1 MRSNLK
7 KERAK
12 YHKSKGNT
20 SMEKKRNI
28 YETTFIVNAGLDDPQ
43 IDAIVDKVQEVI
55 TKNNGEIMELAK
67 WGRKRFAYPIK
78 KKNNGFY
85 VVCEFKSS
93 GDLIAR
99 LERHFLLEENII
111 RFLIIGLD
119 KKAQQA
125 RISANDLMKLSVPAT
140 PSTSGSPLVA
150 AIPAVESDIPAALE
164 TPTDLTTPSEA

>member
-1 MRSNLK
+1 MPI
-7 KERAK
+7 
-12 YHKSKGNT
+12 HHMSKGNI
-20 SMEKKRNI
+20 SMEKKKNI
-28 YETTFIVNAGLDDPQ
+28 YEATFIVNASLDDPQ
-43 IDAIVDKVQEVI
+43 IDAVIDKVQEVI

-85 VVCEFKSS
+85 VVLEFKSS

-119 KKAQQA
+119 KKALQA
-125 RISANDLMKLSVPAT
+125 RISGNDLMKLSAPA
-140 PSTSGSPLVA
+140 SLSAGGSPLIA
-150 AIPAVESDIPAALE
+150 AIPISDPDVSASSENPI
-164 TPTDLTTPSEA
+164 DFTTPNEI

>member
-1 MRSNLK
+1 MEQK
-7 KERAK
+7 K
-12 YHKSKGNT
+12 
-20 SMEKKRNI
+20 NI
-28 YETTFIVNAGLDDPQ
+28 YETTFIVNASLDDPQ
-43 IDAIVDKVQEVI
+43 IDTIIDKVQEVI

-119 KKAQQA
+119 KKALQA
-125 RISANDLMKLSVPAT
+125 RISGNDLMKLST

-150 AIPAVESDIPAALE
+150 VIPTAESDIPAVSE
-164 TPTDLTTPSEA
+164 TPTDTTTPNEA

>member
-1 MRSNLK
+1 LRIYFKWRGPN
-7 KERAK
+7 
-12 YHKSKGNT
+12 YHKSKGNI
-20 SMEKKRNI
+20 SMEHKKNI

-43 IDAIVDKVQEVI
+43 IDAIIDKVQESI
-55 TKNNGEIMELAK
+55 IKNNGEIMELAK

-85 VVCEFKSS
+85 VVCEFKAS

-119 KKAQQA
+119 KKALQA
-125 RISANDLMKLSVPAT
+125 RISGNDLMKLSAPAT

-150 AIPAVESDIPAALE
+150 AIPELESDVPMDSGI
-164 TPTDLTTPSEA
+164 PTDLITPSEA

>member
-1 MRSNLK
+1 MITSP
-7 KERAK
+7 
-12 YHKSKGNT
+12 KGNI
-20 SMEKKRNI
+20 SMERKKNI

-43 IDAIVDKVQEVI
+43 IDAIIDKVQEVI
-55 TKNNGEIMELAK
+55 VKNSGEILELAK

-99 LERHFLLEENII
+99 LERHFLLDENII

-119 KKAQQA
+119 KKSLQA
-125 RISANDLMKLSVPAT
+125 RISGNDLMKLAAPVT

-150 AIPAVESDIPAALE
+150 VIPSLESDDPSVSEI
-164 TPTDLTTPSEA
+164 PTDLTTPSED

>member
-1 MRSNLK
+1 MERK
-7 KERAK
+7 K
-12 YHKSKGNT
+12 
-20 SMEKKRNI
+20 NI

-43 IDAIVDKVQEVI
+43 IDAIIDKVQEVI
-55 TKNNGEIMELAK
+55 IKNNGEILELAK

-85 VVCEFKSS
+85 VVFEFKSS

-99 LERHFLLEENII
+99 LERHFLLDENII

-119 KKAQQA
+119 KKSLQA
-125 RISANDLMKLSVPAT
+125 RISGNDLMKLSAPVT

-150 AIPAVESDIPAALE
+150 VIPTMESDDPAVSEI
-164 TPTDLTTPSEA
+164 PTDLTIPSKD

>member
-1 MRSNLK
+1 MDQK
-7 KERAK
+7 K
-12 YHKSKGNT
+12 
-20 SMEKKRNI
+20 NI

-43 IDAIVDKVQEVI
+43 IDAIIDKVQEVI

-85 VVCEFKSS
+85 VVIEFKSS

-119 KKAQQA
+119 KKALQA
-125 RISANDLMKLSVPAT
+125 RISGNDLMKLAAPAT

-150 AIPAVESDIPAALE
+150 AIPVPETDGPAVSAV
-164 TPTDLTTPSEA
+164 PTDITTPNEA

>member
-1 MRSNLK
+1 
-7 KERAK
+7 
-12 YHKSKGNT
+12 
-20 SMEKKRNI
+20 MEKKKNI
-28 YETTFIVNAGLDDPQ
+28 YETTFIVNASLDDPQ
-43 IDAIVDKVQEVI
+43 IDAIIDKVQEVI
-55 TKNNGEIMELAK
+55 IKNNGEIMELAK

-85 VVCEFKSS
+85 VVFEFNAS

-119 KKAQQA
+119 KKALQA
-125 RISANDLMKLSVPAT
+125 RISGNDLMKLSTPVT

-150 AIPAVESDIPAALE
+150 VIPTAESDIPAVSE
-164 TPTDLTTPSEA
+164 TPTDTTTPNEA

>member
-1 MRSNLK
+1 
-7 KERAK
+7 
-12 YHKSKGNT
+12 
-20 SMEKKRNI
+20 MEKKKNI
-28 YETTFIVNAGLDDPQ
+28 YEATFIVNASLDDPQ
-43 IDAIVDKVQEVI
+43 IDAIIDKVQEGI
-55 TKNNGEIMELAK
+55 IKNNGEIMELAK

-99 LERHFLLEENII
+99 LERFFLLEENII

-119 KKAQQA
+119 KKALQA
-125 RISANDLMKLSVPAT
+125 RISGNDLIKLSTSAT

-150 AIPAVESDIPAALE
+150 AIPEVETDIPTTPE
-164 TPTDLTTPSEA
+164 TPTNLTTPSEA

>member
-1 MRSNLK
+1 MERK
-7 KERAK
+7 K
-12 YHKSKGNT
+12 
-20 SMEKKRNI
+20 NI

-43 IDAIVDKVQEVI
+43 IDAIIDKVQEVI
-55 TKNNGEIMELAK
+55 IKNNGEILELAK

-99 LERHFLLEENII
+99 LERHFLLDENII

-119 KKAQQA
+119 KKSLQA
-125 RISANDLMKLSVPAT
+125 RISGNDLMKLSAPVT

-150 AIPAVESDIPAALE
+150 AIPEAEPDVPAALE
-164 TPTDLTTPSEA
+164 APTDFITPSEA

>member
-1 MRSNLK
+1 MRTNFKWSGPN
-7 KERAK
+7 

-20 SMEKKRNI
+20 SMEKKKNI
-28 YETTFIVNAGLDDPQ
+28 YETTFIVNASLDDPQ
-43 IDAIVDKVQEVI
+43 IDTIIDKVQEVI

-85 VVCEFKSS
+85 VVCEFKAS

-119 KKAQQA
+119 KKALQA
-125 RISANDLMKLSVPAT
+125 RISGNDLMKLSAPAT

-150 AIPAVESDIPAALE
+150 AIPEVESDIPEALE
-164 TPTDLTTPSEA
+164 NPTDFITPSEA

>member
-1 MRSNLK
+1 MEQK
-7 KERAK
+7 KK
-12 YHKSKGNT
+12 
-20 SMEKKRNI
+20 I
-28 YETTFIVNAGLDDPQ
+28 YETTFIVNASLDDSQ
-43 IDAIVDKVQEVI
+43 IDAIIEKVQEVI

-119 KKAQQA
+119 KKALQA
-125 RISANDLMKLSVPAT
+125 RISGNDLMKLSTPVT

-150 AIPAVESDIPAALE
+150 VIPTAESDIPAVSE
-164 TPTDLTTPSEA
+164 TPTDTTTPNEA

>member
-1 MRSNLK
+1 MDQK
-7 KERAK
+7 K
-12 YHKSKGNT
+12 
-20 SMEKKRNI
+20 NI
-28 YETTFIVNAGLDDPQ
+28 YETTFIVNAGLDDPL

-85 VVCEFKSS
+85 VVIEFKSS
-93 GDLIAR
+93 GDLVAR

-119 KKAQQA
+119 KKALQA
-125 RISANDLMKLSVPAT
+125 RISGNDLMKLSAPVT

-150 AIPAVESDIPAALE
+150 AVPATEADVPATTE
-164 TPTDLTTPSEA
+164 TPTDITTPNEA

>member
-1 MRSNLK
+1 MAQK
-7 KERAK
+7 K
-12 YHKSKGNT
+12 
-20 SMEKKRNI
+20 NI
-28 YETTFIVNAGLDDPQ
+28 YEATFIVNAGLDDPQ
-43 IDAIVDKVQEVI
+43 IDTIIDKVQEVI

-85 VVCEFKSS
+85 VVVEFTSS
-93 GDLIAR
+93 GDLVAR

-119 KKAQQA
+119 KKALQA
-125 RISANDLMKLSVPAT
+125 RISGNDLMKLSAPAI

-150 AIPAVESDIPAALE
+150 AIPAVKSDIPPASE
-164 TPTDLTTPSEA
+164 TPTDFITPSEA

>member
-1 MRSNLK
+1 MERK
-7 KERAK
+7 K
-12 YHKSKGNT
+12 
-20 SMEKKRNI
+20 NI

-43 IDAIVDKVQEVI
+43 IDVIIDKVQEVI
-55 TKNNGEIMELAK
+55 TKNSGEIMELAK

-85 VVCEFKSS
+85 VVIEFASS
-93 GDLIAR
+93 GDLVAR

-119 KKAQQA
+119 KKALQA
-125 RISANDLMKLSVPAT
+125 RISGVDLMKLAAPAAT

-150 AIPAVESDIPAALE
+150 TIPAVESDDVTEALD
-164 TPTDLTTPSEA
+164 TPTDLITPSEA